1 MGLMILCKINNKGTV
16 VVAPFIFSHLDDTLA
31 RKRLGLMTIGT
42 NWIQMI
48 QDMPNGGFGWTGNLV
63 KFPLALIFR

>member
-31 RKRLGLMTIGT
+31 RKRLGLVTIGIK
-42 NWIQMI
+42 WIHFMQYTY
-48 QDMPNGGFGWTGNLV
+48 NN
-63 KFPLALIFR
+63 K